1 MAGPHHATSEDE
13 ERGTMTCPGAKMWV
27 PALLARG
34 KRAGHVAAGRLLAGG
49 IAAALI
55 VLGAPAVSHAQAPK
69 TAAQPTAAAPAA
81 RALPGNILVA
91 DRGSGRILII
101 GPDKQILWSMD
112 FHSTGP
118 TGVHSRWPDD
128 AFITPDH
135 RHIIVNEEDNQVV
148 DIIDIATKR
157 IIWSYGHTGVTG
169 KAPGYFN
176 TPDDAIQ
183 MPDGNIVVADI
194 ANQRV
199 VIIDPQ
205 SKRIVRQY
213 GVTGQRR
220 HDPPRF
226 FNAPDGAY
234 PTPDGGLLVTEI
246 GWAHN
251 SFGYL
256 DKLSADGKLVYSIK
270 TNLRYPSDGVE
281 ISGGRVL
288 VVDYTKP
295 SSVEIYS
302 PQGKVLWRYHVPAGP
317 GELNHPS
324 NALELP
330 NGNILVC
337 DDWNDRVI
345 VIDPKSKAIIWQYGH
360 QGVPGRTAGYL
371 NIPDEVFF
379 IPPEWD
385 LPLH

>member
-1 MAGPHHATSEDE
+1 
-13 ERGTMTCPGAKMWV
+13 MTNPRANIRASAAAVPGD
-27 PALLARG
+27 
-34 KRAGHVAAGRLLAGG
+34 RAGRGGARWLLAGV
-49 IAAALI
+49 IA
-55 VLGAPAVSHAQAPK
+55 VLMLCGAPASSGAQAP
-69 TAAQPTAAAPAA
+69 TPGTEPTTGSPGAD
-81 RALPGNILVA
+81 ALPGDILVA
-91 DRGSGRILII
+91 DRGSGRLLII
-101 GPDKQILWSMD
+101 GPDKRILWSMD

-148 DIIDIATKR
+148 DIIDMATKK
-157 IIWSYGHTGVTG
+157 IVWSYGHAGVTG
-169 KAPGYFN
+169 AAPGYFN

-183 MPDGNIVVADI
+183 MPDGNIVLADI

-199 VIIDPQ
+199 LFIDPKT
-205 SKRIVRQY
+205 SRIVKQY
-213 GVTGQRR
+213 GATGVRR
-220 HDPPRF
+220 HDPPRY

-256 DKLSADGKLVYSIK
+256 DRLTPEGKLVHSIK
-270 TNLRYPSDGVE
+270 TDMVYPSDGVVV
-281 ISGGRVL
+281 SGGKVL
-288 VVDYTKP
+288 VVNYVKP
-295 SSVEIYS
+295 GSVEIYS
-302 PQGKVLWRYHVPAGP
+302 PEGKVLWRYYERSGV
-317 GELNHPS
+317 GEINHPS

-337 DDWNDRVI
+337 DDWNDRIV
-345 VIDPKSKAIIWQYGH
+345 VIDPKTKAIVWQYGH
-360 QGVPGRTAGYL
+360 QGIPGDTAGYL

-379 IPPEWD
+379 IPPQWHIV
-385 LPLH
+385 LR